1 MYRLLKNIEKHIEL
15 DEKEE
20 AFVLSLLKK
29 RRLKRKD
36 FLQRQGEPCKS
47 IFFVNKGSLRCYYE
61 GREQKESTIM
71 FAFADWWIT
80 DMRCFIYELP
90 SDTHIQALEE
100 SEVGEISKASFDRLF
115 IEIPKFERL
124 FRILMQ
130 NAYIRE
136 QTRVLEHLTCSAE
149 ARYQKY
155 IAKYPQI
162 EQLVSQK
169 HIASYLGITPEFL
182 SFTKKKA
189 QERKS

>member
-1 MYRLLKNIEKHIEL
+1 MDRLLKNIGKHISL
-15 DEKEE
+15 TAKEE
-20 AFVLSLLKK
+20 AFVLSLI
-29 RRLKRKD
+29 RRKSLKRKD
-36 FLQRQGEPCKS
+36 FLQRQGEACQS
-47 IFFVNKGSLRCYYE
+47 IYFVNTGSLRCYYE
-61 GREQKESTIM
+61 GPDQKESTIM

-80 DMRCFIYELP
+80 DMRCFIQEIP

-100 SEVGEISKASFDRLF
+100 SEVGEISKDSFDQLF
-115 IEIPKFERL
+115 KEIPKFERL

-136 QTRVLEHLTCSAE
+136 QSRMLEHLTCSAE

>member
-1 MYRLLKNIEKHIEL
+1 MDRLLKNIGRHIEL

-20 AFVLSLLKK
+20 AFVLSQI
-29 RRLKRKD
+29 RRKSLKRKD
-36 FLQRQGEPCKS
+36 FLQVQGELCRS
-47 IFFVNKGSLRCYYE
+47 IYFVNRGSLRCYYQ
-61 GREQKESTIM
+61 GQDRKESTIM

-80 DMRCFIYELP
+80 DMRCFIHQLP
-90 SDTHIQALEE
+90 SDTYIQALEE
-100 SEVGEISKASFDRLF
+100 SEVAEISKAGFDLLF
-115 IEIPKFERL
+115 QEIPKFEKL

-136 QTRVLEHLTCSAE
+136 QTRMLEHLTCSAE

-155 IAKYPQI
+155 ISKYPRI

>member
-1 MYRLLKNIEKHIEL
+1 MLRLLENIGRHIEL
-15 DEKEE
+15 DEREE

-29 RRLKRKD
+29 KRLKRKD
-36 FLQRQGEPCKS
+36 FLQRQGELCRS
-47 IFFVNKGSLRCYYE
+47 IYFVNKGSLRCYYE
-61 GREQKESTIM
+61 GPDQKESTIM

-80 DMRCFIYELP
+80 DMRCFIHQLP
-90 SDTHIQALEE
+90 ADTHIQALEE
-100 SEVGEISKASFDRLF
+100 SEVGEISKASFDQLF
-115 IEIPKFERL
+115 EEIPKFERL

-136 QTRVLEHLTCSAE
+136 QTRMLEHLTCSAE

-155 IAKYPQI
+155 ISKYPRI

-189 QERKS
+189 QQKNS